1 MCIGYNFIH
10 DLSGPNGAGKTTTMK
25 MIIAEEHPTKG
36 RIKIGPYEIESN
48 DSKGFDYLGYCP
60 QVHMYKNIGKVH
72 TFWEGQKILRNLLLI
87 FDCSA
92 YSQNFVV
99 FLEYMNFTKIK
110 QIFKKETAL
119 STY

>member
-1 MCIGYNFIH
+1 MVRITENSFIH

-60 QVHMYKNIGKVH
+60 QVFDLTLKNPDENCDPKSFFG
-72 TFWEGQKILRNLLLI
+72 FLSSKIAPKTAI
-87 FDCSA
+87 STA
-92 YSQNFVV
+92 ATSIWY
-99 FLEYMNFTKIK
+99 
-110 QIFKKETAL
+110 QIF
-119 STY
+119 S

>member
-1 MCIGYNFIH
+1 MPIFETQCFLTTTKGSMNFFNVVHITDYNFIH

-60 QVHMYKNIGKVH
+60 QVCMKY
-72 TFWEGQKILRNLLLI
+72 R
-87 FDCSA
+87 
-92 YSQNFVV
+92 Y
-99 FLEYMNFTKIK
+99 
-110 QIFKKETAL
+110 KKEDF
-119 STY
+119 

>member
-1 MCIGYNFIH
+1 MVRMTENNFIH

-60 QVHMYKNIGKVH
+60 QVFNLPWKTRIKNV
-72 TFWEGQKILRNLLLI
+72 
-87 FDCSA
+87 D
-92 YSQNFVV
+92 
-99 FLEYMNFTKIK
+99 
-110 QIFKKETAL
+110 
-119 STY
+119 

>member
-1 MCIGYNFIH
+1 MNFFNVVTDYNFIH

-60 QVHMYKNIGKVH
+60 QVFDLTQKTPDKNCDLNFFNLCHRKSLH
-72 TFWEGQKILRNLLLI
+72 TF
-87 FDCSA
+87 C
-92 YSQNFVV
+92 
-99 FLEYMNFTKIK
+99 
-110 QIFKKETAL
+110 
-119 STY
+119 

>member
-1 MCIGYNFIH
+1 MKCARFSPTDSEGRSNNSVCITENDFIH

-60 QVHMYKNIGKVH
+60 QVKRTRIKNCDSN
-72 TFWEGQKILRNLLLI
+72 FLFLSSKIAPETTI
-87 FDCSA
+87 STA
-92 YSQNFVV
+92 ATSIWY
-99 FLEYMNFTKIK
+99 
-110 QIFKKETAL
+110 QIF
-119 STY
+119 S